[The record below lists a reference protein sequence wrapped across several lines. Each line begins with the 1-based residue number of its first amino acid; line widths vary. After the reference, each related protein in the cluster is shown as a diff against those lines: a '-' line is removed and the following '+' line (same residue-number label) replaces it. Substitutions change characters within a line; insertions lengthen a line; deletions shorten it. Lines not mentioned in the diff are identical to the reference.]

1 MPSLPVLPRGRVVG
15 PGDQPHKPTT
25 RPIRGYFRG
34 YYRGYFT
41 MTTFRVSSNPAPAI
55 RTW

>member
-1 MPSLPVLPRGRVVG
+1 MPGLPVLPRGRVVG
-15 PGDQPHKPTT
+15 PGDQTHKPTI
-25 RPIRGYFRG
+25 RPI
-34 YYRGYFT
+34 RGYFT